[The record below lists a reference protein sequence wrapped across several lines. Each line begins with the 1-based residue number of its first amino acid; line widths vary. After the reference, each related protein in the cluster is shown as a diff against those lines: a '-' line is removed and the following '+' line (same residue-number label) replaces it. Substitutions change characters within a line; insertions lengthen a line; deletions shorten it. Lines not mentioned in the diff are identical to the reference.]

1 MIVDKI
7 MESNGILSVLWITNF
22 EKALLR
28 LFKLI
33 SVDVKK
39 ILPFIN
45 PLWFFALAFFYSH
58 ISFSHII
65 LLSRSEQRFISSN
78 QSFYVSGAEALQSH
92 VVREEMYLGFWYN
105 SYLLLRM
112 AGQRLSCKSQER

>member
-1 MIVDKI
+1 MPLSASFSLLFDHLFLNELIKIIVEKI

-33 SVDVKK
+33 SVEVKK

-45 PLWFFALAFFYSH
+45 PLWFCALAFFYS
-58 ISFSHII
+58 
-65 LLSRSEQRFISSN
+65 Q
-78 QSFYVSGAEALQSH
+78 
-92 VVREEMYLGFWYN
+92 YLVFPY
-105 SYLLLRM
+105 YPI
-112 AGQRLSCKSQER
+112 KSIRTAVYKQ

>member
-1 MIVDKI
+1 

-33 SVDVKK
+33 SMEVKK

-45 PLWFFALAFFYSH
+45 PLWFCALAFFFILN

>member
-1 MIVDKI
+1 

-22 EKALLR
+22 EKALLS

-45 PLWFFALAFFYSH
+45 PLWFCALAFFYS
-58 ISFSHII
+58 
-65 LLSRSEQRFISSN
+65 Q
-78 QSFYVSGAEALQSH
+78 
-92 VVREEMYLGFWYN
+92 YLVFPYYPFN
-105 SYLLLRM
+105 SIRTAVYK
-112 AGQRLSCKSQER
+112 Q